1 MKERL
6 KPYFTAFK
14 LRALLETQYR
24 GAALGGLVTQIAF
37 GLALIFLYDAL
48 YRSGGDTSVPFPQIV
63 TYVWL
68 QQAFFR
74 ALIGGDASLNEAI
87 MTGGIAYELCRPV
100 DTYFY
105 WYLRTLAQKMVGSA
119 MRAVPMFLFASLL
132 AKPLGIS
139 PPKSMEALLLFLT
152 ALVLGFACISA
163 ILSIQNAITMR
174 SLDSRGISNIIQ
186 MIFFFLSGNMIPLTL
201 FPQKWQTAIRYQ
213 PFAQALDM
221 PIRLYMGS
229 YPPAE
234 ILLSFSI
241 QILWLCLLIIVGRFM
256 WHKNLCRIT
265 IQGG

>member
-1 MKERL
+1 MKEKL
-6 KPYFTAFK
+6 KPYLTAFK

-24 GAALGGLVTQIAF
+24 GAALGGLVTQMAF

-48 YRSGGDTSVPFPQIV
+48 YRSGGDTSEPFSQVV

-74 ALIGGDASLNEAI
+74 ALLGSEAALSEAI

-105 WYLRTLAQKMVGSA
+105 WYLRTLAQKIVGSG
-119 MRAVPMFLFASLL
+119 MRAFPMFVFASLL
-132 AKPLGIS
+132 PHPLGIS
-139 PPKSMEALLLFLT
+139 PPQSVGALLLFLISL
-152 ALVLGFACISA
+152 AVGFMCISA
-163 ILSIQNAITMR
+163 IASIQNAITMR
-174 SLDSRGISNIIQ
+174 TLDSRGIGNVVQ
-186 MIFFFLSGNMIPLTL
+186 MIFFFLSGNILPLTL
-201 FPQKWQTAIRYQ
+201 FPQSWQAAVRYQ

-229 YPPAE
+229 YAGGD
-234 ILLSFSI
+234 ILLSLFV
-241 QILWLCLLIIVGRFM
+241 QLLWLCLLTAFGRKL
-256 WHKNLCRIT
+256 WRGNLRRVT

>member
-48 YRSGGDTSVPFPQIV
+48 YRSGGDTSVPFPQVV

-74 ALIGGDASLNEAI
+74 LLFSNDSELNEAI
-87 MTGGIAYELCRPV
+87 LSGAVAYELCRPV
-100 DTYFY
+100 DTYFC
-105 WYLRTLAQKMVGSA
+105 WYLRSLAQKIIGGF
-119 MRAVPMFLFASLL
+119 MRAIPLILL
-132 AKPLGIS
+132 ATFMPPPLSIA
-139 PPKSMEALLLFLT
+139 PPANIGMLVL
-152 ALVLGFACISA
+152 ALVSLSIGFLCVSA
-163 ILSIQNAITMR
+163 IGSIQNAVIMR
-174 SLDSRGISNIIQ
+174 TLDSRGISTVIQ
-186 MIFFFLSGNMIPLTL
+186 MIFFFLSGNLIPLTL
-201 FPQKWQTAIRYQ
+201 FPQKWQTIVRYQ

-221 PIRLYMGS
+221 PIRLYLGS
-229 YPPAE
+229 YPPKE
-234 ILLSFSI
+234 ILLSFGV
-241 QILWLCLLIIVGRFM
+241 QVLWLWLLIILGRLL
-256 WHKNLCRIT
+256 WQRNLRRIT

>member
-6 KPYFTAFK
+6 KPYFTAFR

-37 GLALIFLYDAL
+37 GLAMIFLYDAL
-48 YRSGGDTSVPFPQIV
+48 YRSGGDTSVPFSQVV

-74 ALIGGDASLNEAI
+74 ALIGSDASLSEAI
-87 MTGGIAYELCRPV
+87 MTGSIAYELCRPV

-105 WYLRTLAQKMVGSA
+105 WYLRTLAQKFVGSA
-119 MRAVPMFLFASLL
+119 MRAAPMFLFALL
-132 AKPLGIS
+132 LPKPLGIS
-139 PPKSMEALLLFLT
+139 PPQSPGALLLFLISM
-152 ALVLGFACISA
+152 ALGFACISA
-163 ILSIQNAITMR
+163 IANIQNAITMR
-174 SLDSRGISNIIQ
+174 TLDSRGISNVIQ
-186 MIFFFLSGNMIPLTL
+186 MIFFFLSGNLIPLTL
-201 FPQKWQTAIRYQ
+201 FPQNWQTAVRYQ

-229 YPPAE
+229 YPPVE
-234 ILLSFSI
+234 ILLSFGV
-241 QILWLCLLIIVGRFM
+241 QIFWLCMLVALGRFL
-256 WHKNLCRIT
+256 WRRNLRRVT

>member
-1 MKERL
+1 MKEWM
-6 KPYFTAFK
+6 KPYFTAFR

-37 GLALIFLYDAL
+37 GLALIFLYQAL
-48 YRSGGDTSVPFPQIV
+48 YRSGGDTSVPFAQVV

-74 ALIGGDASLNEAI
+74 ALLGSDAALNEAM
-87 MTGGIAYELCRPV
+87 MTGSIAYELCRPV

-105 WYLRTLAQKMVGSA
+105 WYLRTLAQKIVGSV

-132 AKPLGIS
+132 PKPLSIA
-139 PPKSMEALLLFLT
+139 PPQGPGALLLFFLSL
-152 ALVLGFACISA
+152 ALGFACISA
-163 ILSIQNAITMR
+163 IGNIQNGITMR
-174 SLDSRGISNIIQ
+174 TLDARGISNVIQ
-186 MIFFFLSGNMIPLTL
+186 MIFFFLSGNLIPLTL
-201 FPQKWQTAIRYQ
+201 FPQKWQALVRYQ

-234 ILLSFSI
+234 ILLSFCV
-241 QILWLCLLIIVGRFM
+241 QLFWLCLLIALGRAL
-256 WHKNLCRIT
+256 WQRNLRRIT
-265 IQGG
+265 VQGG

>member
-6 KPYFTAFK
+6 KPYLTAFK

-37 GLALIFLYDAL
+37 GLALIFLYEAL
-48 YRSGGDTSVPFPQIV
+48 YRSGGDTSVPFPQVV

-74 ALIGGDASLNEAI
+74 ALFSSDAALSEAI
-87 MTGGIAYELCRPV
+87 MTGSIAYELCRPV

-105 WYLRTLAQKMVGSA
+105 WYLRNLAQKAVGSF

-132 AKPLGIS
+132 
-139 PPKSMEALLLFLT
+139 PKSLHIAPPQSPGSFLFFLISL
-152 ALVLGFACISA
+152 ALGFACISA
-163 ILSIQNAITMR
+163 IGNIQNGITMHT
-174 SLDSRGISNIIQ
+174 LDARGVSNIIQ
-186 MIFFFLSGNMIPLTL
+186 MILFFLSGNLIPLTL
-201 FPQKWQTAIRYQ
+201 FPQKWQVLVRYQ

-234 ILLSFSI
+234 ILLSFCI
-241 QILWLCLLIIVGRFM
+241 QILWLCLLIALGRM
-256 WHKNLCRIT
+256 LWRRNLRRVT

>member
-6 KPYFTAFK
+6 KPYFTAFR

-24 GAALGGLVTQIAF
+24 GAAIGGLVTQMAF

-48 YRSGGDTSVPFPQIV
+48 YRSGGETSVPFPQIV

-74 ALIGGDASLNEAI
+74 ALIGGEASLSEAI

-105 WYLRTLAQKMVGSA
+105 WYLRNLAQKIVGSA

-132 AKPLGIS
+132 PKPLCIS
-139 PPKSMEALLLFLT
+139 PPQSPVSLMLFMISLAL
-152 ALVLGFACISA
+152 GYSCICA
-163 ILSIQNAITMR
+163 IANIQNAITMR
-174 SLDSRGISNIIQ
+174 TLDSRGITNVIQ
-186 MIFFFLSGNMIPLTL
+186 MIFFFLSGNLIPLTL
-201 FPQKWQTAIRYQ
+201 FPQSWQTIVRYQ

-229 YPPAE
+229 YLPAE
-234 ILLSFSI
+234 ILLSFCV
-241 QILWLCLLIIVGRFM
+241 QIFWLCLLIALGRRI
-256 WHKNLCRIT
+256 WQQNLRRVT